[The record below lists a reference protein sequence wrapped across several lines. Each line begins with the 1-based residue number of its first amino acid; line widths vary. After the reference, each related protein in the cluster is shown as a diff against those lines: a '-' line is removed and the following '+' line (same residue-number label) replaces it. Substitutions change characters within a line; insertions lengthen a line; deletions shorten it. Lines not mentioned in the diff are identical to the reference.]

1 MRNIGRNTEHAS
13 TASRRDAIL
22 VKKNYTLYRE
32 TEIISDNTK
41 TGPNGE
47 DAGEMVINVGPQ
59 HPATHGVLHLVITLQ
74 GETIKKMEPHL
85 GYIHRSI
92 EKMCE
97 SLSYRQF
104 IYVTSR
110 MDYLSAHINNH
121 ACAMC
126 VEKGLQIE
134 IPPRAQVIRVLMG
147 ELTRVASHEL
157 WWGALAMDVGAFTP
171 FFYAFRERETINDI
185 MEETCGARL
194 TMNYMVPGGVM
205 YDLHPNFQQRV
216 KDFIKLFKSKID
228 EYDDLVTGNIIFQ
241 NRTKGIGV
249 ISKEDAISFGCTG
262 PVGRGSGVHCD
273 IRKLYPYEVYD
284 KVQFEEIIETAG
296 DSFARYLVRI
306 KEMRQSIHII
316 EQLIDNIPE
325 GDFQAKTKAVLK
337 LPKGEFYSR
346 VETARG
352 ELGVYIVSEGGTTP
366 YRIKFRSPGFSNL
379 SALEHMVRGSKIGDL
394 MATMGTLDLVIPDI
408 DR

>member
-1 MRNIGRNTEHAS
+1 M
-13 TASRRDAIL
+13 
-22 VKKNYTLYRE
+22 YRE
-32 TEIISDNTK
+32 TEIVTPLPPGQE
-41 TGPNGE
+41 TGE
-47 DAGEMVINVGPQ
+47 FVINVGPQ
-59 HPATHGVLHLVITLQ
+59 HPATHGVLHLVITLN
-74 GETIKKMEPHL
+74 GETIQKVEPHL

-121 ACAMC
+121 ACALC
-126 VEKGLQIE
+126 VEQGLQLE
-134 IPPRAQVIRVLMG
+134 IPPRARVIRVLMD
-147 ELTRVASHEL
+147 ELTRIASHEL
-157 WWGALAMDVGAFTP
+157 WWGAMAMDLGAFTP
-171 FFYAFRERETINDI
+171 FFHAFRERETINDI

-205 YDLHPNFQQRV
+205 HDLHPNFQRRV
-216 KDFIKLFKSKID
+216 KDFLKLYRLKIH
-228 EYDDLVTGNIIFQ
+228 EYDELVTGNIIFQ
-241 NRTKGIGV
+241 NRMKGVGML
-249 ISKEDAISFGCTG
+249 KPEDAVSYGCTG
-262 PVGRGSGVHCD
+262 PVARGSGVASD
-273 IRKLYPYEVYD
+273 VRKHYPYEIYD
-284 KVQFEEIIETAG
+284 QLQFDEVLETG
-296 DSFARYLVRI
+296 CDSFARYLVRLR
-306 KEMRQSIHII
+306 EMEQSIRIV
-316 EQLIDNIPE
+316 EQLIDNIPD
-325 GDFQAKTKAVLK
+325 GDFQAKTKNVLK

-379 SALEHMVRGSKIGDL
+379 SVLDHIARGSKIGDL
-394 MATMGTLDLVIPDI
+394 VAMMGTLDLVIPDI

>member
-1 MRNIGRNTEHAS
+1 MYSETQIINNAEKIS
-13 TASRRDAIL
+13 TLA
-22 VKKNYTLYRE
+22 
-32 TEIISDNTK
+32 
-41 TGPNGE
+41 GQPGE
-47 DAGEMVINVGPQ
+47 EGELVINVGPQ

-74 GETIKKMEPHL
+74 GETIKKIEPHL

-110 MDYLSAHINNH
+110 MDYLSAHMNNH
-121 ACAMC
+121 ACAMT
-126 VEKGLQIE
+126 VEKALQVE
-134 IPPRAQVIRVLMG
+134 VPSRAQYIRVIMS
-147 ELTRVASHEL
+147 ELTRIASHEL
-157 WWGALAMDVGAFTP
+157 WWGAMAMDLGAFTP

-205 YDLHPNFQQRV
+205 ADIHPTFQQKV
-216 KDFIKLFKSKID
+216 KDFITLFKSKID
-228 EYDDLVTGNIIFQ
+228 EYDELVTGNIIFQ
-241 NRTKGIGV
+241 NRMKNVGV
-249 ISKEDAISFGCTG
+249 LSKEDAISYGCTG
-262 PVGRGSGVHCD
+262 PVARGSGVSCD
-273 IRKLYPYEVYD
+273 IRKIFPYEAY
-284 KVQFEEIIETAG
+284 KLVQFDEILETAG
-296 DSFARYLVRI
+296 DSFSRYMVRI
-306 KEMRQSIHII
+306 REMKESVKII

-325 GDFQAKTKAVLK
+325 GEFQAKTKAVLK
-337 LPKGEFYSR
+337 LPKGEYYTR

-379 SALEHMVRGSKIGDL
+379 SALEHMAKGSKIGDL

>member
-1 MRNIGRNTEHAS
+1 LYTE
-13 TASRRDAIL
+13 TQIIKDAAKSSSNGA
-22 VKKNYTLYRE
+22 V
-32 TEIISDNTK
+32 SDL
-41 TGPNGE
+41 
-47 DAGEMVINVGPQ
+47 VINVGPQ
-59 HPATHGVLHLVITLQ
+59 HPATHGVLHLVITLN
-74 GETIKKMEPHL
+74 GETIKKLEPHL

-110 MDYLSAHINNH
+110 MDYLSAHMNNM
-121 ACAMC
+121 ACAMT
-126 VEKGLQIE
+126 VEKGLQVE
-134 IPPRAQVIRVLMG
+134 VPPRAQYIRVLMS
-147 ELTRVASHEL
+147 ELTRIASHEL
-157 WWGALAMDVGAFTP
+157 WWGAMAMDLGAFTP
-171 FFYAFRERETINDI
+171 FFYAFRERETINEI

-205 YDLHPNFQQRV
+205 VDLHPTFQQKV
-216 KDFIKLFKSKID
+216 KEFIQLFKSKID
-228 EYDDLVTGNIIFQ
+228 EYDELVTDNIIFQ
-241 NRTKGIGV
+241 NRMKGVGYL
-249 ISKEDAISFGCTG
+249 SKEDAISYGCTG
-262 PVGRGSGVHCD
+262 PVARASGVSSD
-273 IRKLYPYEVYD
+273 IRKIYPYEAY
-284 KVQFEEIIETAG
+284 KLVQFDEVLETAG
-296 DSFARYLVRI
+296 DSFARYTVRVREM
-306 KEMRQSIHII
+306 KESVKII

-325 GDFQAKTKAVLK
+325 GDYQAKTKAVLK
-337 LPKGEFYSR
+337 LPKGEFYTR

-379 SALEHMVRGSKIGDL
+379 SALEHMAKGSKIGDL

>member
-1 MRNIGRNTEHAS
+1 MIEELMTTEQG
-13 TASRRDAIL
+13 DL
-22 VKKNYTLYRE
+22 
-32 TEIISDNTK
+32 
-41 TGPNGE
+41 
-47 DAGEMVINVGPQ
+47 VINVGPQ
-59 HPATHGVLHLVITLQ
+59 HPSTHGVLHLVITLN
-74 GETIKKMEPHL
+74 GETIKKVEPHL

-97 SLSYRQF
+97 SLSFRQF

-110 MDYLSAHINNH
+110 MDYLSSHINNH
-121 ACAMC
+121 GCALC

-134 IPPRAQVIRVLMG
+134 VPPRGQVIRVLMD
-147 ELTRVASHEL
+147 ELTRIASHVL
-157 WWGALAMDVGAFTP
+157 WWGALAMDVGAITP
-171 FFYAFRERETINDI
+171 FFYAFREREAINDI

-205 YDLHPNFQQRV
+205 FDLHPNFQKKV
-216 KDFIKLFKSKID
+216 HEFIQLFKSKVD
-228 EYDDLVTGNIIFQ
+228 EYDELLTNNVIFKA
-241 NRTKGIGV
+241 RTRGIGML
-249 ISKEDAISFGCTG
+249 SYEDAISYGCSG
-262 PVGRGSGVHCD
+262 PTARASGVHCD
-273 IRKLYPYEVYD
+273 IRKLYPYEVYSGL
-284 KVQFEEIIETAG
+284 QFEEIIESG
-296 DSFARYLVRI
+296 CDSYARYVVRM
-306 KEMRQSIHII
+306 KEMRQSLSIV

-352 ELGVYIVSEGGTTP
+352 EFGVYIVSEGGMTP

-379 SALEHMVRGSKIGDL
+379 SALDHMARGQKIGDL
-394 MATMGTLDLVIPDI
+394 VAIMGSLDLVIPDI

>member
-1 MRNIGRNTEHAS
+1 M
-13 TASRRDAIL
+13 
-22 VKKNYTLYRE
+22 YRE
-32 TEIISDNTK
+32 TQIVKANTLVSP
-41 TGPNGE
+41 TGGDLE
-47 DAGEMVINVGPQ
+47 GAAADAGELVINVGPQ

-74 GETIKKMEPHL
+74 GETIKKVEPHL

-121 ACAMC
+121 GCALC
-126 VEKGLQIE
+126 VEKGLQLE
-134 IPPRAQVIRVLMG
+134 IPPRAQVIRVLMD
-147 ELTRVASHEL
+147 ELTRIASHEL
-157 WWGALAMDVGAFTP
+157 WWGALGMDLGAFTP

-205 YDLHPNFQQRV
+205 YDIHPNFQKRV
-216 KDFIKLFKSKID
+216 KDFIQLFNSKVD

-241 NRTKGIGV
+241 NRTKGVGV
-249 ISKEDAISFGCTG
+249 LSKEDAISFGCTG
-262 PVGRGSGVHCD
+262 PVGRASGVACD

-284 KVQFEEIIETAG
+284 KVSFDEIIETGG
-296 DSFARYLVRI
+296 DSYARYLVRM
-306 KEMRQSIHII
+306 KELRQSIRII

-379 SALEHMVRGSKIGDL
+379 STLDHMSRGCKIGDL
-394 MATMGTLDLVIPDI
+394 MAIMGTLDLVIPDI

>member
-1 MRNIGRNTEHAS
+1 M
-13 TASRRDAIL
+13 
-22 VKKNYTLYRE
+22 YRE
-32 TEIISDNTK
+32 TEILQQNVLVSD
-41 TGPNGE
+41 TGDMEESGE
-47 DAGEMVINVGPQ
+47 LVINIGPQ
-59 HPATHGVLHLVITLQ
+59 HPATHGVLHLVVTLD
-74 GETIKKMEPHL
+74 GETIKKVEPHL

-104 IYVTSR
+104 IYSTSR

-134 IPPRAQVIRVLMG
+134 VPRRAQIIRVLMD
-147 ELTRVASHEL
+147 ELTRIASHEL
-157 WWGALAMDVGAFTP
+157 WWGALGMDLGAFTP
-171 FFYAFRERETINDI
+171 FFYAFREREVINDI

-205 YDLHPNFQQRV
+205 FDLHPNFQQRV
-216 KDFIKLFKSKID
+216 KDFITLFKSKID
-228 EYDDLVTGNIIFQ
+228 EYDELVTGNIIFQ
-241 NRTKGIGV
+241 NRMKGVGIL
-249 ISKEDAISFGCTG
+249 SKEDAISYGCTG
-262 PVGRGSGVHCD
+262 PVGRGSGLHCD
-273 IRKLYPYEVYD
+273 IRKLHPYAVYNEVEFD
-284 KVQFEEIIETAG
+284 EIIETAG
-296 DSFARYLVRI
+296 DSFARYMVRI
-306 KEMRQSIHII
+306 QEMKQSIRII
-316 EQLIDNIPE
+316 EQLIDQIPE
-325 GDFQAKTKAVLK
+325 GEFQAKTKAVLK
-337 LPKGEFYSR
+337 LPKGEFYQR

-379 SALEHMVRGSKIGDL
+379 SALEHMSVGGKIGDL

>member
-1 MRNIGRNTEHAS
+1 VQKLNVVM
-13 TASRRDAIL
+13 
-22 VKKNYTLYRE
+22 YRQ
-32 TEIISDNTK
+32 TEIISDSSQVSANR
-41 TGPNGE
+41 GDLE
-47 DAGEMVINVGPQ
+47 EAGAGDLVINVGPQ
-59 HPATHGVLHLVITLQ
+59 HPSTHGVLHLVITLN
-74 GETIKKMEPHL
+74 GETIKKVEPHL
-85 GYIHRSI
+85 GFIHRSI

-121 ACAMC
+121 GCALC
-126 VEKGLQIE
+126 VEKGLQVE
-134 IPPRAQVIRVLMG
+134 VPARAKVIRVLMD
-147 ELTRVASHEL
+147 ELTRIASHEL
-157 WWGALAMDVGAFTP
+157 WWGAMAMDLGAFTP
-171 FFYAFRERETINDI
+171 FFHAFRERENINDI

-205 YDLHPNFQQRV
+205 ADLHPDFQKRV
-216 KDFIKLFKSKID
+216 KDFIKLFKSKVD
-228 EYDDLVTGNIIFQ
+228 EYDEMVTGNIIFQ
-241 NRTKGIGV
+241 NRMKGVGYL
-249 ISKEDAISFGCTG
+249 SKEDAISYGCTG
-262 PVGRGSGVHCD
+262 PAARGSGVNCD
-273 IRKLYPYEVYD
+273 IRKLYPYEVYEKID
-284 KVQFEEIIETAG
+284 FDEVTEEGG
-296 DSFARYLVRI
+296 DCFARYMIRI
-306 KEMRQSIHII
+306 RELHQSIRII

-352 ELGVYIVSEGGTTP
+352 EFGVYIVSEGGTTP

-379 SALEHMVRGSKIGDL
+379 SALDHMIRGGKIGDL
-394 MATMGTLDLVIPDI
+394 IAAMGTLDLVIPDI

>member
-1 MRNIGRNTEHAS
+1 
-13 TASRRDAIL
+13 
-22 VKKNYTLYRE
+22 LYRE
-32 TEIISDNTK
+32 TDIIQSADQSPE
-41 TGPNGE
+41 G
-47 DAGEMVINVGPQ
+47 DMIINVGPQ
-59 HPATHGVLHLVITLQ
+59 HPATHGVLHLVITLN
-74 GETIKKMEPHL
+74 GETIKKVEPHL

-121 ACAMC
+121 ACALC
-126 VEKGLQIE
+126 VEKGLQVE
-134 IPPRAQVIRVLMG
+134 IPERAKVIRVLMD
-147 ELTRVASHEL
+147 ELTRIASHEL
-157 WWGALAMDVGAFTP
+157 WWGAMAMDLGAFTP
-171 FFYAFRERETINDI
+171 FFHAFRERETINDI

-205 YDLHPNFQQRV
+205 HDLHPNFQRRV
-216 KDFIKLFKSKID
+216 KEFLQLYKSKIH
-228 EYDDLVTGNIIFQ
+228 EYDELVTGNIIFQ
-241 NRTKGIGV
+241 NRMKGVGIL
-249 ISKEDAISFGCTG
+249 SAEDAISYGCTG
-262 PVGRGSGVHCD
+262 PVARGSGVSSD
-273 IRKLYPYEVYD
+273 IRKVQPYEIYD
-284 KVQFEEIIETAG
+284 KLQFDEVLETG
-296 DSFARYLVRI
+296 CDSFARYLIRI
-306 KEMRQSIHII
+306 REMNESIRIV

-337 LPKGEFYSR
+337 LPKGEFYTR

-379 SALEHMVRGSKIGDL
+379 SVLDKIARGGKIGDL
-394 MATMGTLDLVIPDI
+394 IAMMGTLDLVIPDI

>member
-1 MRNIGRNTEHAS
+1 M
-13 TASRRDAIL
+13 
-22 VKKNYTLYRE
+22 YRQ
-32 TEIISDNTK
+32 TEIISSPGDST
-41 TGPNGE
+41 TDPNNQSDSG
-47 DAGEMVINVGPQ
+47 DLVINVGPQ
-59 HPATHGVLHLVITLQ
+59 HPATHGVLHLVITLN
-74 GETIKKMEPHL
+74 GETIKKVEPHL

-97 SLSYRQF
+97 SLTYRQF

-121 ACAMC
+121 ACALC
-126 VEKGLQIE
+126 VEQGLQLE
-134 IPPRAQVIRVLMG
+134 IPRRAQVIRVIMD

-157 WWGALAMDVGAFTP
+157 WWGAMAMDLGAFTP
-171 FFYAFRERETINDI
+171 FFHAVREREVINDI

-205 YDLHPNFQQRV
+205 MDLHPNFQKRV
-216 KDFIKLFKSKID
+216 KAFIQQYKQKIH
-228 EYDDLVTGNIIFQ
+228 EYDELITGNVIFQ
-241 NRTKGIGV
+241 NRMKGIGL
-249 ISKEDAISFGCTG
+249 ISAEDAIAYGCTG
-262 PVGRGSGVHCD
+262 PVARGSGVRSD
-273 IRKLYPYEVYD
+273 IRKLYPYELYNELD
-284 KVQFEEIIETAG
+284 FEEVLETDG
-296 DSFARYLVRI
+296 DAFARYMVRI
-306 KEMRQSIHII
+306 KEMHQSIRII
-316 EQLIDNIPE
+316 EQLIDQIPE

-337 LPKGEFYSR
+337 LPKGEYYQK

-379 SALEHMVRGSKIGDL
+379 SILDHMTRGLKIGDL
-394 MATMGTLDLVIPDI
+394 VAAMGTLDLVIPDI

>member
-1 MRNIGRNTEHAS
+1 MFIIPCS
-13 TASRRDAIL
+13 IFDIQQM
-22 VKKNYTLYRE
+22 YRE
-32 TEIISDNTK
+32 TQIIADNQHPSFAE
-41 TGPNGE
+41 TGKEGE
-47 DAGEMVINVGPQ
+47 FIINVGPQ
-59 HPATHGVLHLVITLQ
+59 HPATHGVLHLVITLS
-74 GETIKKMEPHL
+74 GETIKKVEPHL

-126 VEKGLQIE
+126 VEKGLQVE
-134 IPPRAQVIRVLMG
+134 VPPRAQVIRVLMD
-147 ELTRVASHEL
+147 ELTRIASHEL
-157 WWGALAMDVGAFTP
+157 WWGAMAMDLGAFTP
-171 FFYAFRERETINDI
+171 FFHAFRERETINDI

-194 TMNYMVPGGVM
+194 TMNYMVPGGIM
-205 YDLHPNFQQRV
+205 QDIHPNFQKRV
-216 KDFIKLFKSKID
+216 KDFMQLYKRKVH
-228 EYDDLVTGNIIFQ
+228 EYDELVTGNIIFQ
-241 NRTKGIGV
+241 NRMKNVGV
-249 ISKEDAISFGCTG
+249 LSSEDAISYGCTG
-262 PVGRGSGVHCD
+262 PTARGSGVSCD
-273 IRKLYPYEVYD
+273 IRKLYPYEIYSTLEFDEV
-284 KVQFEEIIETAG
+284 IETGG
-296 DSFARYLVRI
+296 DSFARYLVRL
-306 KEMRQSIHII
+306 KEMQQSIRII

-325 GDFQAKTKAVLK
+325 GDFLAKTKAVLK
-337 LPKGEFYSR
+337 LPKGEFYTR

-379 SALEHMVRGSKIGDL
+379 SVLDHIARGSKIGDL
-394 MATMGTLDLVIPDI
+394 VAMMGTLDLVIPDI

>member
-1 MRNIGRNTEHAS
+1 MVEEIGTTEEG
-13 TASRRDAIL
+13 DLI
-22 VKKNYTLYRE
+22 
-32 TEIISDNTK
+32 
-41 TGPNGE
+41 
-47 DAGEMVINVGPQ
+47 INVGTQ
-59 HPATHGVLHLVITLQ
+59 HPATHGVLHLVITLN
-74 GETIKKMEPHL
+74 GETIKKVEPHL

-97 SLSYRQF
+97 SLTYRQF

-121 ACAMC
+121 ACALC
-126 VEKGLQIE
+126 VEKGLQVE
-134 IPPRAQVIRVLMG
+134 IPQRAQVIRVLMD
-147 ELTRVASHEL
+147 ELTRIASHEL

-171 FFYAFRERETINDI
+171 FFHAFRERETINDI

-205 YDLHPNFQQRV
+205 ADLHPNFQKRV
-216 KDFIKLFKSKID
+216 KDFISLYKQKVH
-228 EYDDLVTGNIIFQ
+228 EYDELVTGNIIFQ
-241 NRTKGIGV
+241 NRMKGVGYL
-249 ISKEDAISFGCTG
+249 SPEDAISYGCSG
-262 PVGRGSGVHCD
+262 PTARGSGVSCD

-284 KVQFEEIIETAG
+284 KAAFDEILETEG
-296 DSFARYLVRI
+296 DSFARYMVRI
-306 KEMRQSIHII
+306 REMNESIKII
-316 EQLIDNIPE
+316 EQLIDNIPD
-325 GDFQAKTKAVLK
+325 GDFQAKTKAVIK

-379 SALEHMVRGSKIGDL
+379 SALDHMARGGKLGDL
-394 MATMGTLDLVIPDI
+394 IAMMGTLDLVIPDI

>member
-1 MRNIGRNTEHAS
+1 MIEQVGTTPEG
-13 TASRRDAIL
+13 D
-22 VKKNYTLYRE
+22 
-32 TEIISDNTK
+32 
-41 TGPNGE
+41 
-47 DAGEMVINVGPQ
+47 MVINIGPQ
-59 HPATHGVLHLVITLQ
+59 HPSTHGVLHLIITLN
-74 GETIKKMEPHL
+74 GETIKKVDPHL

-97 SLSYRQF
+97 ALTYRQF

-121 ACAMC
+121 GCALC

-134 IPPRAQVIRVLMG
+134 VPARAQVIRVLMD
-147 ELTRVASHEL
+147 ELTRIASHEL
-157 WWGALAMDVGAFTP
+157 WWGAMSMDLGAFTP
-171 FFYAFRERETINDI
+171 FFHAFREREAINDI

-205 YDLHPNFQQRV
+205 ADIHPNFQKRV
-216 KDFIKLFKSKID
+216 KDFILLYKKKID
-228 EYDDLVTGNIIFQ
+228 EYDELITGNVIFQ
-241 NRTKGIGV
+241 NRMKGVGV
-249 ISKEDAISFGCTG
+249 LSKEDAISYGCSG
-262 PVGRGSGVHCD
+262 PVARASGVQCD

-284 KVQFEEIIETAG
+284 KVQFDEVIETAG
-296 DSFARYLVRI
+296 DSLARYMVRR
-306 KEMRQSIHII
+306 KELDQSLRIV

-325 GDFQAKTKAVLK
+325 GDYQAKTKAVLK

-352 ELGVYIVSEGGTTP
+352 EFGVYIISEGATTP

-379 SALEHMVRGSKIGDL
+379 SALDHMTRGSKIGDL
-394 MATMGTLDLVIPDI
+394 IATMGTLDLVIPDI

>member
-1 MRNIGRNTEHAS
+1 MYSETQIINNAEKIS
-13 TASRRDAIL
+13 TLA
-22 VKKNYTLYRE
+22 
-32 TEIISDNTK
+32 
-41 TGPNGE
+41 GQPGE
-47 DAGEMVINVGPQ
+47 EGELVINVGPQ

-74 GETIKKMEPHL
+74 GETIKKIEPHL

-110 MDYLSAHINNH
+110 MDYLSAHMNNH
-121 ACAMC
+121 ACAMT
-126 VEKGLQIE
+126 VEKALQVE
-134 IPPRAQVIRVLMG
+134 VPSRAQYIRVIMS
-147 ELTRVASHEL
+147 ELTRIASHEL
-157 WWGALAMDVGAFTP
+157 WWGAMAMDLGAFTP
-171 FFYAFRERETINDI
+171 FFYAFREREKINDI

-205 YDLHPNFQQRV
+205 ADIHPTFQQKV
-216 KDFIKLFKSKID
+216 KDFITLFKSKID
-228 EYDDLVTGNIIFQ
+228 EYDELVTGNIIFQ
-241 NRTKGIGV
+241 NRMKNVGV
-249 ISKEDAISFGCTG
+249 LSKEDAISYGCTG
-262 PVGRGSGVHCD
+262 PVARGSGLSCD
-273 IRKLYPYEVYD
+273 IRKIFPYEVYD
-284 KVQFEEIIETAG
+284 KVQFDEILETRG
-296 DSFARYLVRI
+296 DSFSRYMVRI
-306 KEMRQSIHII
+306 REMKESVKII

-325 GDFQAKTKAVLK
+325 GEFQAKTKAVLK
-337 LPKGEFYSR
+337 LPKGEYYTR

-379 SALEHMVRGSKIGDL
+379 SALEHMAKGSKIGDL